1 MNRRT
6 FLKISATTPAV
17 AVISSPTN
25 IFASNFSIL
34 DKSGEAY
41 WESIRR
47 QFPITKNIIFLNNG
61 TMGPSPISVT
71 KAVQDRIAHV
81 DATADYG
88 YDHKALYDAI
98 GRLINADSS
107 DIALTH
113 NVSEGISI
121 VASGIRMMVGDEV
134 ILTNEEH
141 GGGAV
146 PWLARAKRHGIVV
159 KFVELH
165 PDDTVML
172 KRFEEAITP
181 RTRVIA
187 IPHITCTTGHI
198 LPIKKLSELA
208 HSHGAFCFV
217 DGAHA
222 PGMLQVN
229 MKDIGC
235 DAYASCGHKWVLG
248 PKGTGF
254 LYITKNFREYV
265 MPSWCG
271 AESDKHW
278 DYLGNIDFA
287 DDAGR
292 YDFATQSSSLYAGL
306 TEAILWQEKIGF
318 AQIEDRVLEL
328 SKHLRDGLASLHSSK
343 FTFLTPATSLSG
355 ITTIKL
361 ANSKRY
367 IDLAHAIEVSH
378 KIRTRIV
385 PEGGLEANRF
395 STHIYNSKKEIDTF
409 VGALDAALVA
419 V

>member
-17 AVISSPTN
+17 AVITSPTN

-121 VASGIRMMVGDEV
+121 VASGIRMTVGDEV

-165 PDDTVML
+165 PDDTV
-172 KRFEEAITP
+172 P
-181 RTRVIA
+181 RRA
-187 IPHITCTTGHI
+187 PRSPPRRRRGGR
-198 LPIKKLSELA
+198 
-208 HSHGAFCFV
+208 GAS
-217 DGAHA
+217 DRRDAR
-222 PGMLQVN
+222 PG
-229 MKDIGC
+229 
-235 DAYASCGHKWVLG
+235 SR
-248 PKGTGF
+248 PT
-254 LYITKNFREYV
+254 
-265 MPSWCG
+265 
-271 AESDKHW
+271 
-278 DYLGNIDFA
+278 
-287 DDAGR
+287 
-292 YDFATQSSSLYAGL
+292 
-306 TEAILWQEKIGF
+306 
-318 AQIEDRVLEL
+318 
-328 SKHLRDGLASLHSSK
+328 
-343 FTFLTPATSLSG
+343 
-355 ITTIKL
+355 
-361 ANSKRY
+361 
-367 IDLAHAIEVSH
+367 
-378 KIRTRIV
+378 
-385 PEGGLEANRF
+385 
-395 STHIYNSKKEIDTF
+395 
-409 VGALDAALVA
+409 
-419 V
+419 